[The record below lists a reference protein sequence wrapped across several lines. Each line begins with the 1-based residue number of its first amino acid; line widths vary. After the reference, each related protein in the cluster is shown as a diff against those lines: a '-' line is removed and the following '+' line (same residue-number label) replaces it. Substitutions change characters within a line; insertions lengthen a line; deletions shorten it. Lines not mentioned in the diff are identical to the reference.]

1 LAPGSGLNL
10 IRIFT
15 MEHSIHKKK
24 RGLKESTAS
33 ELPRKVPHEA
43 PLPPMLQLQ
52 HQAGNAAVQDLV
64 KSQAGHSQIDP
75 PNSPAER
82 EAESVT
88 ERIMRAGTSGT
99 GPEPQLEIQKSP
111 AAHGSA
117 AVPGMTG
124 AIPSGPGGTLDA
136 GTRNFFEPRLG
147 RDLGNVR
154 VHTGNEA
161 ADSARNL
168 NALAYTTGE
177 HIVFDAG
184 QYAPETNAGR
194 RLLAHELTHVLQQSA
209 RQRNVIQR
217 QINPAAATPPPPVLI
232 QDNAKDEAQWRG
244 LVDQAV
250 RSQFGLRGA
259 GLTKSNVQFLDMP
272 QFAAQFSDAD
282 VAEKLFNLFMD
293 YGQDP
298 NRIFRTLLA
307 HNNQP
312 FAYAGPTFST
322 MIQVRDF
329 IQDGIS
335 KGFFE
340 GQSGELDVTTGKP
353 FPPFRVTPRDLL
365 ASFVSG
371 VTDISGPRSNHKITM
386 RVANGT
392 SDVDTLV
399 HETCHFYISEGFR
412 NMAYSR
418 TDGDYFLGDARIS
431 QILIEGCAEYFARQV
446 MAANAS
452 TFGPPFNSYPAEV
465 EQVERLAVAVGEQNL
480 RAAYFG
486 GNATQIKRV
495 SFAVDEYKNIHPDL
509 LLPPSILDYDFAQAN
524 PPKPAGGA
532 TKP

>member
-1 LAPGSGLNL
+1 
-10 IRIFT
+10 
-15 MEHSIHKKK
+15 MEHTFHKKK
-24 RGLKESTAS
+24 QGLKESTAS
-33 ELPRKVPHEA
+33 ELPKKVPDEA

-52 HQAGNAAVQDLV
+52 HQAGNAAVREWV
-64 KSQAGHSQIDP
+64 KSQTGHAQIDP
-75 PNSPAER
+75 PNSPAEH
-82 EAESVT
+82 EAESIT
-88 ERIMRAGTSGT
+88 ERIMRT
-99 GPEPQLEIQKSP
+99 GMPETGLESQVEVQRSP
-111 AAHGSA
+111 ATHGSIPNLPA
-117 AVPGMTG
+117 
-124 AIPSGPGGTLDA
+124 AIPGGPGGTLDA
-136 GTRNFFEPRLG
+136 GTRDFFEPKLG

-154 VHTGNEA
+154 VHTGSEA
-161 ADSARNL
+161 AAAARGL

-194 RLLAHELTHVLQQSA
+194 RLLAHELTHVIQQSG
-209 RQRNVIQR
+209 RSRNVIQR
-217 QINPAAATPPPPVLI
+217 QQNPATATPPPPVLI
-232 QDNAKDEAQWRG
+232 QDDAKDEAHWRG

-259 GLTKSNVQFLDMP
+259 GLTGANVKFLDLP
-272 QFAAQFSDAD
+272 QFAAQFSNAD
-282 VAEKLFNLFMD
+282 LAEKLFNIFMD

-298 NRIFRTLLA
+298 NQIIRTILD

-329 IQDGIS
+329 IKDGIS

-340 GQSGELDVTTGKP
+340 GQGGELDLATGKRP
-353 FPPFRVTPRDLL
+353 PPFRVTPRDLL
-365 ASFVSG
+365 ASYVSG
-371 VTDISGPRSNHKITM
+371 ITDISGPRTNHKINM

-452 TFGPPFNSYPAEV
+452 TFGPAFNSYPAEV

-486 GNATQIKRV
+486 GNAAQIKRV

-524 PPKPAGGA
+524 APKSAGGA
-532 TKP
+532 TAP